1 MAACIYESNE
11 INFNIDNGQ
20 LVMASLTEMI
30 NVEMTRLEDGSVS
43 LTCLGDSEV
52 CERANEAFDIYN
64 SKKNKVFKHI
74 AESALYATL
83 QEEIERLRLLVPEE
97 AVMTMEFGDDE
108 PCRINALQALAREE
122 HFRMTQMRRQ
132 RPRLMHMMR

>member
-1 MAACIYESNE
+1 
-11 INFNIDNGQ
+11 
-20 LVMASLTEMI
+20 MASLTEMI

-64 SKKNKVFKHI
+64 SKKNKVSKHI
-74 AESALYATL
+74 AESALYAMIDSL

>member
-1 MAACIYESNE
+1 MKHS
-11 INFNIDNGQ
+11 
-20 LVMASLTEMI
+20 
-30 NVEMTRLEDGSVS
+30 
-43 LTCLGDSEV
+43 
-52 CERANEAFDIYN
+52 IYN
-64 SKKNKVFKHI
+64 SKNNKVSNHI
-74 AESALYATL
+74 AESALYAMIDSL

>member
-1 MAACIYESNE
+1 
-11 INFNIDNGQ
+11 
-20 LVMASLTEMI
+20 MASLTEMI

-64 SKKNKVFKHI
+64 SKNNKVSKHI
-74 AESALYATL
+74 SESALYAMIDSL

-108 PCRINALQALAREE
+108 PCRINALQALAYEE
-122 HFRMTQMRRQ
+122 QFRITQMRRQ